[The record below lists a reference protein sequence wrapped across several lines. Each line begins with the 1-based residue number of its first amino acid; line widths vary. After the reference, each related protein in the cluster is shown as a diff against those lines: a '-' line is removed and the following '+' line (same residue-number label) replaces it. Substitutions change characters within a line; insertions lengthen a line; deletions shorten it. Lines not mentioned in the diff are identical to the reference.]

1 MFEVNDYV
9 VCGANG
15 VCKVI
20 DIVEPSINMCS
31 GKGQYYKLQPVYE
44 KESVLYIPIENNKV
58 LMRKIISRDEVDT
71 LIKEI
76 QNVEL
81 LSFDSDRECEMK
93 YKEMMRSYD
102 CREYIKIIRTSYL
115 RNKERLSEGKKAT
128 CVDER
133 YLKMAEDH
141 LYGEFALILNIAKD
155 KVKEFILN
163 KVEEE
168 QIKSAV

>member
-1 MFEVNDYV
+1 MFEVNDYI

-20 DIVEPSINMCS
+20 DIVEPSISVCS

-58 LMRKIISRDEVDT
+58 LMREIISRDEVDT

-76 QNVEL
+76 QSIEL

-93 YKEMMRSYD
+93 YKEMMRKYD
-102 CREYIKIIRTSYL
+102 CRECLKIIRTSYL

-133 YLKMAEDH
+133 YLKIAEDYV
-141 LYGEFALILNIAKD
+141 YGEFALVLNIPKD
-155 KVKEFILN
+155 KVKDFIL
-163 KVEEE
+163 KQVEAE
-168 QIKSAV
+168 QVSSAV